1 MEINQKLFDECT
13 QNYTREREVEKERSR
28 EKQAKWLN
36 LEQQAQRSMQVGHQ
50 SSLHT
55 NISLFV
61 SVFSHFVRW
70 SISKM
75 TFNNV

>member
-50 SSLHT
+50 SLIT
-55 NISLFV
+55 Y
-61 SVFSHFVRW
+61 
-70 SISKM
+70 
-75 TFNNV
+75 